1 MPDMDVDPPDQ
12 QTLCCKIYYFFSTI
26 ESEEILVSNF
36 NEVINVP
43 DTPQNYQMKEIV
55 KKQIREHQQAKDA
68 ALTELDTIP
77 PCNTPGCFYCSKI
90 KLHSNSPSPML
101 EEPLII
107 DENPPIKNDKNESA
121 EISLPKRK
129 PKKQR
134 KKAKD
139 VTDDFVFPKRTA
151 RPASPNA
158 TEPIAITNSFAD
170 LESDV
175 EDEQQQKELP
185 QEPLHP

>member
-1 MPDMDVDPPDQ
+1 MPDMVVDPPDRQ
-12 QTLCCKIYYFFSTI
+12 ILCCKRYDLFSTI

-55 KKQIREHQQAKDA
+55 KKQIREHQQGKDA
-68 ALTELDTIP
+68 ALNELDTIP

-90 KLHSNSPSPML
+90 KLRSNSPSPML

-121 EISLPKRK
+121 EISLPKPFFEK
-129 PKKQR
+129 SPISLS
-134 KKAKD
+134 
-139 VTDDFVFPKRTA
+139 FSH
-151 RPASPNA
+151 PAHCSIQSQCFQPSPGSSH
-158 TEPIAITNSFAD
+158 PIG
-170 LESDV
+170 
-175 EDEQQQKELP
+175 
-185 QEPLHP
+185 PLL

>member
-1 MPDMDVDPPDQ
+1 MPNMDVDPPDR
-12 QTLCCKIYYFFSTI
+12 QTLCSKRVDLYSTI
-26 ESEEILVSNF
+26 ETSGILIDNF

-43 DTPQNYQMKEIV
+43 DTPQNLQMKEIV
-55 KKQIREHQQAKDA
+55 KKQIMEHQQGKDA
-68 ALTELDTIP
+68 AIAELDTIP
-77 PCNTPGCFYCSKI
+77 PCNNHNCFQCSNI
-90 KLHSNSPSPML
+90 RMHFTSPSPMH

-107 DENPPIKNDKNESA
+107 DENPPVKSDKSESA

-129 PKKQR
+129 PKKKR

-158 TEPIAITNSFAD
+158 TEPIPITKIVFRI
-170 LESDV
+170 
-175 EDEQQQKELP
+175 
-185 QEPLHP
+185 